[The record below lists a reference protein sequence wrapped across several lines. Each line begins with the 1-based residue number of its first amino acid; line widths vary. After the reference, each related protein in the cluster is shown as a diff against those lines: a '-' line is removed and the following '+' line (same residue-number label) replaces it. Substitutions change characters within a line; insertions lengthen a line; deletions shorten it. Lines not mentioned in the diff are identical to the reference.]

1 MSDYTEHLIS
11 MAGGDGDQLAAD
23 LAAADD
29 AYTAAVSA
37 AAGGGDWAHARQ
49 AREAVK
55 QARAALTAG
64 EAA

>member
-1 MSDYTEHLIS
+1 
-11 MAGGDGDQLAAD
+11 MAGGDGDQLAA
-23 LAAADD
+23 AVTAADD
-29 AYTAAVSA
+29 AYTAAVSV

-64 EAA
+64 AQA

>member
-11 MAGGDGDQLAAD
+11 MAGGDADQLAAD

-55 QARAALTAG
+55 QARAALVAG

>member
-1 MSDYTEHLIS
+1 MSAD
-11 MAGGDGDQLAAD
+11 LAAD

-64 EAA
+64 HAA